1 MLIGENFEKIQFELF
16 GLELLEPNAFI
27 GDTLLFLVAHFF
39 AIKTY
44 NMGRT
49 LPFFTQWTG
58 FFLLFGIGFFFGGL
72 GHLFYN
78 YWGIPGKTPSWFLG
92 VAATYFIERAMISL
106 VEEPQ
111 QQKRFS
117 QLSNAKFILACLGVL
132 LVTWLVDLESD
143 YSKGM
148 IVPTLNSTIG
158 LVFALG
164 YLGYTFSKKIVGF
177 KWFWM
182 SVLILFPAALLQ
194 GFKINLHP
202 WFDKNDFSHL
212 LLIISLFF
220 YYQGIKAYNNYLE
233 KQGFNAE

>member
-27 GDTLLFLVAHFF
+27 GDTVLFLVALFF

-132 LVTWLVDLESD
+132 LVTWFVDLEID

-220 YYQGIKAYNNYLE
+220 YYQGVKAYNNYLE

>member
-1 MLIGENFEKIQFELF
+1 MLIGENFDKIEFELF
-16 GLELLEPNAFI
+16 GLNLLEPNAFI
-27 GDTLLFLVAHFF
+27 GDTLLFIVALVF

-44 NMGRT
+44 KMGRS
-49 LPFFTQWTG
+49 LPFFNQWTV
-58 FFLLFGIGFFFGGL
+58 FFLLFGVGFFLGGL

-106 VEEPQ
+106 LQ
-111 QQKRFS
+111 QPKNQKRYS

-132 LVTWLVDLESD
+132 MVTLFVDLESD

-158 LVFALG
+158 LVFSLG
-164 YLGYTFSKKIVGF
+164 YLGYSFSKKITGF

-182 SVLILFPAALLQ
+182 SVFILFPAALLQ
-194 GFKINLHP
+194 GLKINLHP

-212 LLIISLFF
+212 LLIVSLFF
-220 YYQGIKAYNNYLE
+220 YYQGVKSYNNYLE
-233 KQGFNAE
+233 KHRFNDE